1 MDHQTGKTF
10 LYRYVFGKDAWLDLL
25 PDGRFDASPEGM
37 KYLSYTET
45 EEDNQGTLVFKSY
58 NAEELKEEFHQPQA
72 VKDVL
77 GKYQKA

>member
-1 MDHQTGKTF
+1 
-10 LYRYVFGKDAWLDLL
+10 LL

-45 EEDNQGTLVFKSY
+45 EEDNQGTSVFKSY
-58 NAEELKEEFHQPQA
+58 NAEELKEEFHKPQA

-77 GKYQKA
+77 ETYQSEKNPNKGA